1 MELTSGKC
9 AMDRFPCSCGGE
21 NPNCFRCFGTGL
33 IDRPASV
40 GRPHPNLSEMAR
52 QAALK
57 PKVSAKSKKGR
68 KKPKQVIETRKAA
81 LDEASGNAKPGV
93 SATYSD
99 GNKLVICS
107 HCGVE
112 VRASR
117 MADHVQRVHKASA
130 VVSYDHIKSALPAGK
145 ARCPTC
151 MVVLY
156 LKNLERHLRKVHQ
169 EVIQT
174 PSRGSSRF
182 AATGLSS
189 SSGSLPPNVVKC
201 PRCPVV
207 APDQRS
213 LFAHLRFS
221 HGEQLGDIKNTQS
234 HSAVAGSQGDVRPA
248 GGGRGESA
256 MDGSYGWGTSFR
268 DNGQFGSYPS
278 FDPMDDESSS

>member
-1 MELTSGKC
+1 
-9 AMDRFPCSCGGE
+9 MDRFPCSCGGE

-33 IDRPASV
+33 IDRPVSV
-40 GRPHPNLSEMAR
+40 GRPHPSVSEMAR

-57 PKVSAKSKKGR
+57 PKVGTKSKKKS
-68 KKPKQVIETRKAA
+68 KKPKKAIDTRKAA
-81 LDEASGNAKPGV
+81 LNEPFANAEPG
-93 SATYSD
+93 ALAKYSD
-99 GNKLVICS
+99 GTKLVICS

-117 MADHVQRVHKASA
+117 MADHVQRVHRASA